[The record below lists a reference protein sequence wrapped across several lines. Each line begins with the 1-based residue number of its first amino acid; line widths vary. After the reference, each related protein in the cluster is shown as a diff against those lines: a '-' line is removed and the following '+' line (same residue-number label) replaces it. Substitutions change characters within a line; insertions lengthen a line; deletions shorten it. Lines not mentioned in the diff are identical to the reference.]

1 MDGGSEARRLE
12 STVKAAAEQNRRSF
26 WLKQLHQ
33 WHWISAAVSLVG
45 MLLFAITGFTLNHAG
60 SIEAQ
65 PKVVSK
71 KATLPPELIAELA
84 SGPTEG
90 KRPLPIK
97 VETWLDKAV
106 DADIA
111 RRVGEWSNA
120 EVYLALARPG
130 GDAWIAID
138 RETGAVEHEK
148 TTRGGISLLNDLH
161 KGRNTGKAWSWFIDI
176 FAGACVIFTVTGLI
190 LLQFHAR
197 GRPMTWPLTAAGLAI
212 PLLIIILF
220 VHL

>member
-138 RETGAVEHEK
+138 RETGAV
-148 TTRGGISLLNDLH
+148 
-161 KGRNTGKAWSWFIDI
+161 
-176 FAGACVIFTVTGLI
+176 
-190 LLQFHAR
+190 
-197 GRPMTWPLTAAGLAI
+197 
-212 PLLIIILF
+212 
-220 VHL
+220 

>member
-1 MDGGSEARRLE
+1 M
-12 STVKAAAEQNRRSF
+12 KAAAEQNRRSF

-33 WHWISAAVSLVG
+33 WHWISAAISLVG

-60 SIEAQ
+60 SIEAE

-111 RRVGEWSNA
+111 RRVGEWSDA

-148 TTRGGISLLNDLH
+148 TTRGGVSLLNDLH